1 MPLQPPTPSHE
12 SLVRTN
18 EYEVTTDLRGAF
30 LLVSLRGRYTEDV
43 LTVLQKQV
51 FLQMRS
57 LALDASA
64 LSGMTMALARAV
76 FYTAQGL
83 RSQGHAMVL
92 INPPDSLMGFFKLL
106 GAARIPT
113 LLSASQLP
121 AKSAEA
127 DAVASRLDSELEQVR
142 RELGAN
148 QL

>member
-12 SLVRTN
+12 TVVRTN

-30 LLVSLRGRYTEDV
+30 LLVSLRGRYTDDM
-43 LTVLQKQV
+43 LTVLQKQI

-57 LALDASA
+57 MALDASA

-83 RSQGHAMVL
+83 RSQGHTMVL
-92 INPPDSLMGFFKLL
+92 INPPDSLRGFFKLL
-106 GAARIPT
+106 GGGNRIST

-121 AKSAEA
+121 AKPADAEA
-127 DAVASRLDSELEQVR
+127 VAAKLDAELQLVR
-142 RELGAN
+142 R
-148 QL
+148 

>member
-76 FYTAQGL
+76 CLTLTTSSSALTGRDSTL
-83 RSQGHAMVL
+83 RTFIRQ
-92 INPPDSLMGFFKLL
+92 
-106 GAARIPT
+106 T
-113 LLSASQLP
+113 
-121 AKSAEA
+121 
-127 DAVASRLDSELEQVR
+127 
-142 RELGAN
+142 
-148 QL
+148 